1 MGDDIGVFEAMHTC
15 RAIRYLKP
23 DPVPDELIRKILD
36 AAIRAPSGSNRQS
49 WHFLVIKDAATRK
62 MIQERYKRAF
72 DAYAAMTAS
81 APPRPGV
88 SSETMDRV
96 RKSATHLA
104 EHLHEAPIL
113 LMPLLVN
120 EQGTLRG
127 DGPLQTLARKS
138 TYSSIYP
145 AVQNIL
151 LACRALGPGACLT
164 TLHLMYEEEI
174 AKVLGLPPNVESMCL
189 IPVGWP
195 AAKLGG
201 VTRVPVEEVSSLDRY
216 GRRW

>member
-1 MGDDIGVFEAMHTC
+1 MSDDVGVFEAMHTC

-36 AAIRAPSGSNRQS
+36 AAIRAPNGSNRQS

-62 MIQERYKRAF
+62 MLQEHYKRAF
-72 DAYAAMTAS
+72 EAYAAMTAS

-88 SSETMDRV
+88 SVATMERI
-96 RKSATHLA
+96 RKSAVHLA
-104 EHLHEAPIL
+104 DHLHEAPVLI
-113 LMPLLVN
+113 MPLLVN
-120 EQGTLRG
+120 EQGTIRG
-127 DGPLQTLARKS
+127 DGPLQSMARKS
-138 TYSSIYP
+138 IYSSIYP

-151 LACRALGPGACLT
+151 LACRALGLGACLT

-174 AKVLGLPPNVESMCL
+174 AKVLGFPPNVESMCL
-189 IPVGWP
+189 IPIGWP
-195 AAKLGG
+195 AAKLGS